1 MSNGPKKITELPVAN
16 TYANTD
22 LVLLVGNVSTNA
34 TTYSVTPAVLFAN
47 VNATRINVGNTVNV
61 GANSIINATAHFIT
75 SNSTVN
81 AIMTATSL
89 TFSNTTAVPFT
100 ANVTGVYTTGTVN
113 AASHSV
119 GTTFTANA
127 TLVNAAA
134 VNVTGQ
140 VNTATFY
147 AATSANVGSAVIA
160 NATGIYTTGVANA
173 VTLSAGANFTAN
185 TTLANTAAIN
195 VVGQTNTA
203 TLYVTTSANVGSA
216 VVANA
221 TGVYTTGTVNATSHT
236 VGSNFIANSTAT
248 TIAAN
253 TLTLGTSTIASN
265 GYSYLPNGLK
275 MNFGRFVAN
284 TTSQVTFTSAFA
296 TAVVAIS
303 VTPANTVYL
312 AANVPYVFT
321 SNTTTANIYSASTT
335 TSSNC
340 YYLAIGY

>member
-34 TTYSVTPAVLFAN
+34 TTFSVTPAVLFAN

-100 ANVTGVYTTGTVN
+100 ANATGVFTTGTVN
-113 AASHSV
+113 AGANSIINATAHFITSNSTV
-119 GTTFTANA
+119 NAIMTATSLTFSNTTAVPFTAN
-127 TLVNAAA
+127 
-134 VNVTGQ
+134 VTG
-140 VNTATFY
+140 VF
-147 AATSANVGSAVIA
+147 
-160 NATGIYTTGVANA
+160 
-173 VTLSAGANFTAN
+173 
-185 TTLANTAAIN
+185 
-195 VVGQTNTA
+195 
-203 TLYVTTSANVGSA
+203 
-216 VVANA
+216 
-221 TGVYTTGTVNATSHT
+221 TTGTVNATSHT

-253 TLTLGTSTIASN
+253 TLTLGTSTIAAN

-275 MNFGRFVAN
+275 INFGVFVAN

-296 TAVVAIS
+296 TAVVSIL
-303 VTPANTVYL
+303 VTPANTVYI

-340 YYLAIGY
+340 YYVAIGY

>member
-1 MSNGPKKITELPVAN
+1 MSNGPKKITELPVAS

-81 AIMTATSL
+81 AVMTATSL

-113 AASHSV
+113 AASH
-119 GTTFTANA
+119 
-127 TLVNAAA
+127 
-134 VNVTGQ
+134 
-140 VNTATFY
+140 
-147 AATSANVGSAVIA
+147 
-160 NATGIYTTGVANA
+160 
-173 VTLSAGANFTAN
+173 
-185 TTLANTAAIN
+185 
-195 VVGQTNTA
+195 
-203 TLYVTTSANVGSA
+203 
-216 VVANA
+216 
-221 TGVYTTGTVNATSHT
+221 T

-253 TLTLGTSTIASN
+253 TLTLGTSTIAAN

-296 TAVVAIS
+296 TAVVSIS

-335 TSSNC
+335 TTSNC

>member
-1 MSNGPKKITELPVAN
+1 MSNGPKKITELPVAS

-22 LVLLVGNVSTNA
+22 LILLVGNVSSNA

-61 GANSIINATAHFIT
+61 GANNIINATAHFIT

-81 AIMTATSL
+81 AVMTATSL

-100 ANVTGVYTTGTVN
+100 AND
-113 AASHSV
+113 
-119 GTTFTANA
+119 
-127 TLVNAAA
+127 
-134 VNVTGQ
+134 
-140 VNTATFY
+140 
-147 AATSANVGSAVIA
+147 
-160 NATGIYTTGVANA
+160 
-173 VTLSAGANFTAN
+173 
-185 TTLANTAAIN
+185 
-195 VVGQTNTA
+195 
-203 TLYVTTSANVGSA
+203 
-216 VVANA
+216 
-221 TGVYTTGTVNATSHT
+221 TGVYTTGTVNATSYT

-296 TAVVAIS
+296 TAVVSIS
-303 VTPANTVYL
+303 VTPANSVYI

-340 YYLAIGY
+340 YYVAIGY

>member
-34 TTYSVTPAVLFAN
+34 TTFSVTPAVLFAN

-100 ANVTGVYTTGTVN
+100 ANVTGV
-113 AASHSV
+113 
-119 GTTFTANA
+119 F
-127 TLVNAAA
+127 
-134 VNVTGQ
+134 
-140 VNTATFY
+140 
-147 AATSANVGSAVIA
+147 
-160 NATGIYTTGVANA
+160 
-173 VTLSAGANFTAN
+173 
-185 TTLANTAAIN
+185 
-195 VVGQTNTA
+195 
-203 TLYVTTSANVGSA
+203 
-216 VVANA
+216 
-221 TGVYTTGTVNATSHT
+221 TTGTVNATSHT

-253 TLTLGTSTIASN
+253 TLTLGTSTIAAN

-275 MNFGRFVAN
+275 INFGVFIAN

-296 TAVVAIS
+296 AAVVSIL
-303 VTPANTVYL
+303 VTPANTVYI

-340 YYLAIGY
+340 YYVAIGY

>member
-81 AIMTATSL
+81 AVMTATSL

-100 ANVTGVYTTGTVN
+100 ANV
-113 AASHSV
+113 
-119 GTTFTANA
+119 
-127 TLVNAAA
+127 
-134 VNVTGQ
+134 
-140 VNTATFY
+140 
-147 AATSANVGSAVIA
+147 
-160 NATGIYTTGVANA
+160 
-173 VTLSAGANFTAN
+173 
-185 TTLANTAAIN
+185 
-195 VVGQTNTA
+195 
-203 TLYVTTSANVGSA
+203 
-216 VVANA
+216 

-253 TLTLGTSTIASN
+253 TLTLGTSTIAAN

-275 MNFGRFVAN
+275 MNFGVFVAN

-303 VTPANTVYL
+303 VTPSNTVYI

>member
-113 AASHSV
+113 A
-119 GTTFTANA
+119 
-127 TLVNAAA
+127 
-134 VNVTGQ
+134 
-140 VNTATFY
+140 
-147 AATSANVGSAVIA
+147 
-160 NATGIYTTGVANA
+160 
-173 VTLSAGANFTAN
+173 
-185 TTLANTAAIN
+185 
-195 VVGQTNTA
+195 
-203 TLYVTTSANVGSA
+203 
-216 VVANA
+216 
-221 TGVYTTGTVNATSHT
+221 TSHT

-253 TLTLGTSTIASN
+253 TLTLGTSTIAAN

-275 MNFGRFVAN
+275 MNFGVFVAN

-303 VTPANTVYL
+303 VTPSNTVYL

-340 YYLAIGY
+340 YYVAIGY

>member
-47 VNATRINVGNTVNV
+47 VNVTRINVGNTVNV

-113 AASHSV
+113 A
-119 GTTFTANA
+119 
-127 TLVNAAA
+127 
-134 VNVTGQ
+134 
-140 VNTATFY
+140 
-147 AATSANVGSAVIA
+147 
-160 NATGIYTTGVANA
+160 
-173 VTLSAGANFTAN
+173 
-185 TTLANTAAIN
+185 
-195 VVGQTNTA
+195 
-203 TLYVTTSANVGSA
+203 
-216 VVANA
+216 
-221 TGVYTTGTVNATSHT
+221 TSHT

-253 TLTLGTSTIASN
+253 TLTLGTSTIAAN

-275 MNFGRFVAN
+275 MNFGVFVAN
-284 TTSQVTFTSAFA
+284 TPSQVTFTSAFA

-303 VTPANTVYL
+303 VTPSNTVYL

-340 YYLAIGY
+340 YYVAIGY

>member
-113 AASHSV
+113 A
-119 GTTFTANA
+119 
-127 TLVNAAA
+127 
-134 VNVTGQ
+134 
-140 VNTATFY
+140 
-147 AATSANVGSAVIA
+147 TS
-160 NATGIYTTGVANA
+160 Y
-173 VTLSAGANFTAN
+173 
-185 TTLANTAAIN
+185 
-195 VVGQTNTA
+195 
-203 TLYVTTSANVGSA
+203 
-216 VVANA
+216 
-221 TGVYTTGTVNATSHT
+221 T

-253 TLTLGTSTIASN
+253 TLTLGTSTIAAN

-275 MNFGRFVAN
+275 MNFGRFIAN

-312 AANVPYVFT
+312 AANAPYVFT

>member
-34 TTYSVTPAVLFAN
+34 TTFSVTPAVLFAN

-100 ANVTGVYTTGTVN
+100 ANSTGVFTTGTVN
-113 AASHSV
+113 AGANSIINATAHFITSNSTV
-119 GTTFTANA
+119 NAIMTATSLTFSNTTAVPFTAN
-127 TLVNAAA
+127 
-134 VNVTGQ
+134 VTG
-140 VNTATFY
+140 VF
-147 AATSANVGSAVIA
+147 
-160 NATGIYTTGVANA
+160 
-173 VTLSAGANFTAN
+173 
-185 TTLANTAAIN
+185 
-195 VVGQTNTA
+195 
-203 TLYVTTSANVGSA
+203 
-216 VVANA
+216 
-221 TGVYTTGTVNATSHT
+221 TTGTVNATSHT

-253 TLTLGTSTIASN
+253 TLTLGTSTIAAN

-275 MNFGRFVAN
+275 INFGVFVAN

-296 TAVVAIS
+296 TAVVSIL
-303 VTPANTVYL
+303 VTPANTVYI

-340 YYLAIGY
+340 YYVAIGY

>member
-34 TTYSVTPAVLFAN
+34 TTFSVTPAVLFAN

-100 ANVTGVYTTGTVN
+100 ANSTGVFTTGTVN
-113 AASHSV
+113 AGANSIINATAHFITSNSTV
-119 GTTFTANA
+119 NAIMTATSLTFSNTTAVPFTAN
-127 TLVNAAA
+127 V
-134 VNVTGQ
+134 
-140 VNTATFY
+140 
-147 AATSANVGSAVIA
+147 
-160 NATGIYTTGVANA
+160 
-173 VTLSAGANFTAN
+173 
-185 TTLANTAAIN
+185 
-195 VVGQTNTA
+195 
-203 TLYVTTSANVGSA
+203 
-216 VVANA
+216 

-253 TLTLGTSTIASN
+253 TLTLGTSTIAAN

-275 MNFGRFVAN
+275 MNFGVFVAN

-296 TAVVAIS
+296 TAVVSIL
-303 VTPANTVYL
+303 VTPANTVYI

-340 YYLAIGY
+340 YYVAIGY

>member
-34 TTYSVTPAVLFAN
+34 TTFSVTPAVLFAN

-100 ANVTGVYTTGTVN
+100 AN
-113 AASHSV
+113 
-119 GTTFTANA
+119 
-127 TLVNAAA
+127 
-134 VNVTGQ
+134 
-140 VNTATFY
+140 
-147 AATSANVGSAVIA
+147 
-160 NATGIYTTGVANA
+160 
-173 VTLSAGANFTAN
+173 
-185 TTLANTAAIN
+185 
-195 VVGQTNTA
+195 
-203 TLYVTTSANVGSA
+203 
-216 VVANA
+216 A
-221 TGVYTTGTVNATSHT
+221 TGVFTTGTVNATSHT

-253 TLTLGTSTIASN
+253 TLTLGTSTIAAN

-275 MNFGRFVAN
+275 INFGVFVAN

-296 TAVVAIS
+296 TAVVSIL
-303 VTPANTVYL
+303 VTPANTVYI

-340 YYLAIGY
+340 YYVAIGY

>member
-81 AIMTATSL
+81 AVMTATSL

-100 ANVTGVYTTGTVN
+100 ANV
-113 AASHSV
+113 
-119 GTTFTANA
+119 
-127 TLVNAAA
+127 
-134 VNVTGQ
+134 
-140 VNTATFY
+140 
-147 AATSANVGSAVIA
+147 
-160 NATGIYTTGVANA
+160 
-173 VTLSAGANFTAN
+173 
-185 TTLANTAAIN
+185 
-195 VVGQTNTA
+195 
-203 TLYVTTSANVGSA
+203 
-216 VVANA
+216 

-253 TLTLGTSTIASN
+253 TLTLGTSTIAAN

-275 MNFGRFVAN
+275 MNFGVFVAN

-303 VTPANTVYL
+303 VTPSNTVYL

>member
-34 TTYSVTPAVLFAN
+34 TTFSVTPAVLFAN

-100 ANVTGVYTTGTVN
+100 ANSTGVFTTGTVN
-113 AASHSV
+113 AGANSIINATAHFITSNSTV
-119 GTTFTANA
+119 NAIMTATSLTFSNTTAVPFTAN
-127 TLVNAAA
+127 V
-134 VNVTGQ
+134 
-140 VNTATFY
+140 
-147 AATSANVGSAVIA
+147 
-160 NATGIYTTGVANA
+160 
-173 VTLSAGANFTAN
+173 
-185 TTLANTAAIN
+185 
-195 VVGQTNTA
+195 
-203 TLYVTTSANVGSA
+203 
-216 VVANA
+216 

-253 TLTLGTSTIASN
+253 TLTLGTSTIAAN

-275 MNFGRFVAN
+275 MNFGVFVAN

-296 TAVVAIS
+296 TAVVSIL
-303 VTPANTVYL
+303 VTPANTVYI

-321 SNTTTANIYSASTT
+321 SNTTTANIYSASIT

-340 YYLAIGY
+340 YYVAIGY

>member
-89 TFSNTTAVPFT
+89 TFSNTTAGPFT
-100 ANVTGVYTTGTVN
+100 ANVTGV
-113 AASHSV
+113 
-119 GTTFTANA
+119 F
-127 TLVNAAA
+127 
-134 VNVTGQ
+134 
-140 VNTATFY
+140 
-147 AATSANVGSAVIA
+147 
-160 NATGIYTTGVANA
+160 
-173 VTLSAGANFTAN
+173 
-185 TTLANTAAIN
+185 
-195 VVGQTNTA
+195 
-203 TLYVTTSANVGSA
+203 
-216 VVANA
+216 
-221 TGVYTTGTVNATSHT
+221 TTGTVNATSHT

-296 TAVVAIS
+296 TAVVSIS

-340 YYLAIGY
+340 YYVAIGY

>member
-47 VNATRINVGNTVNV
+47 VNVTRINVGNTVNV

-81 AIMTATSL
+81 AVMTATSL

-100 ANVTGVYTTGTVN
+100 ANV
-113 AASHSV
+113 
-119 GTTFTANA
+119 
-127 TLVNAAA
+127 
-134 VNVTGQ
+134 
-140 VNTATFY
+140 
-147 AATSANVGSAVIA
+147 
-160 NATGIYTTGVANA
+160 
-173 VTLSAGANFTAN
+173 
-185 TTLANTAAIN
+185 
-195 VVGQTNTA
+195 
-203 TLYVTTSANVGSA
+203 
-216 VVANA
+216 

-253 TLTLGTSTIASN
+253 TLTLGTSTIAAN

-275 MNFGRFVAN
+275 MNFGVFVAN

-303 VTPANTVYL
+303 VTPSNTVYL

>member
-34 TTYSVTPAVLFAN
+34 TTFSVTPAVLFAN

-113 AASHSV
+113 A
-119 GTTFTANA
+119 
-127 TLVNAAA
+127 
-134 VNVTGQ
+134 
-140 VNTATFY
+140 
-147 AATSANVGSAVIA
+147 
-160 NATGIYTTGVANA
+160 
-173 VTLSAGANFTAN
+173 
-185 TTLANTAAIN
+185 
-195 VVGQTNTA
+195 
-203 TLYVTTSANVGSA
+203 
-216 VVANA
+216 
-221 TGVYTTGTVNATSHT
+221 TSHT

-253 TLTLGTSTIASN
+253 TLTLGTSTIAAN

-275 MNFGRFVAN
+275 INFGVFIAN

-296 TAVVAIS
+296 TAVVSIL
-303 VTPANTVYL
+303 VTPANTVYI

-340 YYLAIGY
+340 YYVAIGY

>member
-34 TTYSVTPAVLFAN
+34 TTFSVTPAVLFAN

-61 GANSIINATAHFIT
+61 GANSIINATAHFITSNSTVNAVMTATSLTFSNTTAVPFTANVTGVFTTGTVNAGANSIINATAHFIT

-113 AASHSV
+113 A
-119 GTTFTANA
+119 
-127 TLVNAAA
+127 
-134 VNVTGQ
+134 
-140 VNTATFY
+140 
-147 AATSANVGSAVIA
+147 
-160 NATGIYTTGVANA
+160 
-173 VTLSAGANFTAN
+173 
-185 TTLANTAAIN
+185 
-195 VVGQTNTA
+195 
-203 TLYVTTSANVGSA
+203 
-216 VVANA
+216 
-221 TGVYTTGTVNATSHT
+221 TSHT

-253 TLTLGTSTIASN
+253 TLTLGTSTIAAN

-275 MNFGRFVAN
+275 INFGVFVAN

-296 TAVVAIS
+296 AAVVSIL
-303 VTPANTVYL
+303 VTPANTVYI

-340 YYLAIGY
+340 YYVAIGY

>member
-34 TTYSVTPAVLFAN
+34 TTFSVTPAVLFAN

-100 ANVTGVYTTGTVN
+100 ANVTGV
-113 AASHSV
+113 
-119 GTTFTANA
+119 F
-127 TLVNAAA
+127 
-134 VNVTGQ
+134 
-140 VNTATFY
+140 
-147 AATSANVGSAVIA
+147 
-160 NATGIYTTGVANA
+160 
-173 VTLSAGANFTAN
+173 
-185 TTLANTAAIN
+185 
-195 VVGQTNTA
+195 
-203 TLYVTTSANVGSA
+203 
-216 VVANA
+216 
-221 TGVYTTGTVNATSHT
+221 TTGTVNATSHT

-253 TLTLGTSTIASN
+253 TLTLGTSTIAAN

-275 MNFGRFVAN
+275 INFGVFIAN

-296 TAVVAIS
+296 AAVVSIL

-340 YYLAIGY
+340 YYVAIGY

>member
-81 AIMTATSL
+81 AVMTATSL

-100 ANVTGVYTTGTVN
+100 ANV
-113 AASHSV
+113 
-119 GTTFTANA
+119 
-127 TLVNAAA
+127 
-134 VNVTGQ
+134 
-140 VNTATFY
+140 
-147 AATSANVGSAVIA
+147 
-160 NATGIYTTGVANA
+160 
-173 VTLSAGANFTAN
+173 
-185 TTLANTAAIN
+185 
-195 VVGQTNTA
+195 
-203 TLYVTTSANVGSA
+203 
-216 VVANA
+216 

-253 TLTLGTSTIASN
+253 TLTLGTSTIAAN

-275 MNFGRFVAN
+275 MNFGVFVAN

-303 VTPANTVYL
+303 VTPSNTVYL

-340 YYLAIGY
+340 YYVAIGY

>member
-113 AASHSV
+113 A
-119 GTTFTANA
+119 
-127 TLVNAAA
+127 
-134 VNVTGQ
+134 
-140 VNTATFY
+140 
-147 AATSANVGSAVIA
+147 
-160 NATGIYTTGVANA
+160 
-173 VTLSAGANFTAN
+173 
-185 TTLANTAAIN
+185 
-195 VVGQTNTA
+195 
-203 TLYVTTSANVGSA
+203 
-216 VVANA
+216 
-221 TGVYTTGTVNATSHT
+221 TSHT

-248 TIAAN
+248 TIASN
-253 TLTLGTSTIASN
+253 TLTLGTSTIAAN

-275 MNFGRFVAN
+275 MNFGVFIAN

-312 AANVPYVFT
+312 AANAPYVFT

>member
-113 AASHSV
+113 A
-119 GTTFTANA
+119 
-127 TLVNAAA
+127 
-134 VNVTGQ
+134 
-140 VNTATFY
+140 
-147 AATSANVGSAVIA
+147 
-160 NATGIYTTGVANA
+160 
-173 VTLSAGANFTAN
+173 
-185 TTLANTAAIN
+185 
-195 VVGQTNTA
+195 
-203 TLYVTTSANVGSA
+203 
-216 VVANA
+216 
-221 TGVYTTGTVNATSHT
+221 TSHT

-296 TAVVAIS
+296 TAVVSIS

>member
-113 AASHSV
+113 AASH
-119 GTTFTANA
+119 
-127 TLVNAAA
+127 
-134 VNVTGQ
+134 
-140 VNTATFY
+140 
-147 AATSANVGSAVIA
+147 
-160 NATGIYTTGVANA
+160 
-173 VTLSAGANFTAN
+173 
-185 TTLANTAAIN
+185 
-195 VVGQTNTA
+195 
-203 TLYVTTSANVGSA
+203 
-216 VVANA
+216 
-221 TGVYTTGTVNATSHT
+221 T

-253 TLTLGTSTIASN
+253 TLTLGTSTIAAN

-296 TAVVAIS
+296 TAVVSIS

-335 TSSNC
+335 TTSNC

>member
-34 TTYSVTPAVLFAN
+34 TTFSVTPAVLFAN

-100 ANVTGVYTTGTVN
+100 ANVTGVFTTGTVN
-113 AASHSV
+113 AGANSIINATAHFITSNSTV
-119 GTTFTANA
+119 NAIMTATSLTFSNTTAVPFTAN
-127 TLVNAAA
+127 
-134 VNVTGQ
+134 VTG
-140 VNTATFY
+140 VF
-147 AATSANVGSAVIA
+147 
-160 NATGIYTTGVANA
+160 
-173 VTLSAGANFTAN
+173 
-185 TTLANTAAIN
+185 
-195 VVGQTNTA
+195 
-203 TLYVTTSANVGSA
+203 
-216 VVANA
+216 
-221 TGVYTTGTVNATSHT
+221 TTGTVNATSHT

-253 TLTLGTSTIASN
+253 TLTLGTSTIAAN

-275 MNFGRFVAN
+275 INFGVFVAN

-296 TAVVAIS
+296 AAVVSIL
-303 VTPANTVYL
+303 VTPANTVYI

-340 YYLAIGY
+340 YYVAIGY

>member
-113 AASHSV
+113 A
-119 GTTFTANA
+119 
-127 TLVNAAA
+127 
-134 VNVTGQ
+134 
-140 VNTATFY
+140 
-147 AATSANVGSAVIA
+147 
-160 NATGIYTTGVANA
+160 
-173 VTLSAGANFTAN
+173 
-185 TTLANTAAIN
+185 
-195 VVGQTNTA
+195 
-203 TLYVTTSANVGSA
+203 
-216 VVANA
+216 
-221 TGVYTTGTVNATSHT
+221 TSHT

-253 TLTLGTSTIASN
+253 TLTLGTSTIAAN

-275 MNFGRFVAN
+275 MNFGRFIAN

-303 VTPANTVYL
+303 VTPSNTVYL
-312 AANVPYVFT
+312 AANAPYVFT

>member
-47 VNATRINVGNTVNV
+47 VNVTRINVGNTVNV

-113 AASHSV
+113 A
-119 GTTFTANA
+119 
-127 TLVNAAA
+127 
-134 VNVTGQ
+134 
-140 VNTATFY
+140 
-147 AATSANVGSAVIA
+147 
-160 NATGIYTTGVANA
+160 
-173 VTLSAGANFTAN
+173 
-185 TTLANTAAIN
+185 
-195 VVGQTNTA
+195 
-203 TLYVTTSANVGSA
+203 
-216 VVANA
+216 
-221 TGVYTTGTVNATSHT
+221 TSHT

-253 TLTLGTSTIASN
+253 TLTLGTSTIAAN

-275 MNFGRFVAN
+275 MNFGVFVAN

-303 VTPANTVYL
+303 VTPSNTVYL

>member
-34 TTYSVTPAVLFAN
+34 TTFSVTPAVLFAN

-113 AASHSV
+113 A
-119 GTTFTANA
+119 
-127 TLVNAAA
+127 
-134 VNVTGQ
+134 
-140 VNTATFY
+140 
-147 AATSANVGSAVIA
+147 
-160 NATGIYTTGVANA
+160 
-173 VTLSAGANFTAN
+173 
-185 TTLANTAAIN
+185 
-195 VVGQTNTA
+195 
-203 TLYVTTSANVGSA
+203 
-216 VVANA
+216 
-221 TGVYTTGTVNATSHT
+221 TSHT

-253 TLTLGTSTIASN
+253 TLTLGTSTIAAN

-275 MNFGRFVAN
+275 INFGVFVAN

-296 TAVVAIS
+296 TAVVSIL
-303 VTPANTVYL
+303 VTPANTVYI

-340 YYLAIGY
+340 YYVAIGY

>member
-100 ANVTGVYTTGTVN
+100 ANVTGV
-113 AASHSV
+113 
-119 GTTFTANA
+119 F
-127 TLVNAAA
+127 
-134 VNVTGQ
+134 
-140 VNTATFY
+140 
-147 AATSANVGSAVIA
+147 
-160 NATGIYTTGVANA
+160 
-173 VTLSAGANFTAN
+173 
-185 TTLANTAAIN
+185 
-195 VVGQTNTA
+195 
-203 TLYVTTSANVGSA
+203 
-216 VVANA
+216 
-221 TGVYTTGTVNATSHT
+221 TTGTVNATSHT

-253 TLTLGTSTIASN
+253 TLTLGTSTIAAN

-275 MNFGRFVAN
+275 INFGVFVAN

-296 TAVVAIS
+296 AAVVSIL
-303 VTPANTVYL
+303 VTPANTVYI

-340 YYLAIGY
+340 YYVAIGY

>member
-47 VNATRINVGNTVNV
+47 VNVTRINVGNTVNV

-81 AIMTATSL
+81 AVMTATSL

-100 ANVTGVYTTGTVN
+100 ANVTGV
-113 AASHSV
+113 
-119 GTTFTANA
+119 F
-127 TLVNAAA
+127 
-134 VNVTGQ
+134 
-140 VNTATFY
+140 
-147 AATSANVGSAVIA
+147 
-160 NATGIYTTGVANA
+160 
-173 VTLSAGANFTAN
+173 
-185 TTLANTAAIN
+185 
-195 VVGQTNTA
+195 
-203 TLYVTTSANVGSA
+203 
-216 VVANA
+216 
-221 TGVYTTGTVNATSHT
+221 TTGTVNATSHT

-253 TLTLGTSTIASN
+253 TLTLGTSTIAAN

-275 MNFGRFVAN
+275 MNFGVFVAN

-303 VTPANTVYL
+303 VTPANTVYI

-340 YYLAIGY
+340 YYVAIGY

>member
-113 AASHSV
+113 A
-119 GTTFTANA
+119 
-127 TLVNAAA
+127 
-134 VNVTGQ
+134 
-140 VNTATFY
+140 
-147 AATSANVGSAVIA
+147 TS
-160 NATGIYTTGVANA
+160 Y
-173 VTLSAGANFTAN
+173 
-185 TTLANTAAIN
+185 
-195 VVGQTNTA
+195 
-203 TLYVTTSANVGSA
+203 
-216 VVANA
+216 
-221 TGVYTTGTVNATSHT
+221 T

-253 TLTLGTSTIASN
+253 TLTLGTSTIAAN

-275 MNFGRFVAN
+275 MNFGVFVAN

-312 AANVPYVFT
+312 AANAPYVFT

>member
-113 AASHSV
+113 A
-119 GTTFTANA
+119 
-127 TLVNAAA
+127 
-134 VNVTGQ
+134 
-140 VNTATFY
+140 
-147 AATSANVGSAVIA
+147 
-160 NATGIYTTGVANA
+160 
-173 VTLSAGANFTAN
+173 
-185 TTLANTAAIN
+185 
-195 VVGQTNTA
+195 
-203 TLYVTTSANVGSA
+203 
-216 VVANA
+216 
-221 TGVYTTGTVNATSHT
+221 TSHT

-253 TLTLGTSTIASN
+253 TLTLGTSTIAAN

-284 TTSQVTFTSAFA
+284 TTSQVTFTSPFA
-296 TAVVAIS
+296 TAVMSIS

>member
-81 AIMTATSL
+81 AVMTATSL

-100 ANVTGVYTTGTVN
+100 ANV
-113 AASHSV
+113 
-119 GTTFTANA
+119 
-127 TLVNAAA
+127 
-134 VNVTGQ
+134 
-140 VNTATFY
+140 
-147 AATSANVGSAVIA
+147 
-160 NATGIYTTGVANA
+160 
-173 VTLSAGANFTAN
+173 
-185 TTLANTAAIN
+185 
-195 VVGQTNTA
+195 
-203 TLYVTTSANVGSA
+203 
-216 VVANA
+216 

-253 TLTLGTSTIASN
+253 TLTLGTSTIAAN

-275 MNFGRFVAN
+275 MNFGVFVAN

-303 VTPANTVYL
+303 VTPSNTVYL
-312 AANVPYVFT
+312 AANAPYVFT

>member
-47 VNATRINVGNTVNV
+47 VNATRINVDNTVNV

-89 TFSNTTAVPFT
+89 TFSNTTSVPFT
-100 ANVTGVYTTGTVN
+100 ANVTGVYTTGTVD
-113 AASHSV
+113 
-119 GTTFTANA
+119 
-127 TLVNAAA
+127 
-134 VNVTGQ
+134 
-140 VNTATFY
+140 
-147 AATSANVGSAVIA
+147 
-160 NATGIYTTGVANA
+160 
-173 VTLSAGANFTAN
+173 
-185 TTLANTAAIN
+185 
-195 VVGQTNTA
+195 
-203 TLYVTTSANVGSA
+203 
-216 VVANA
+216 
-221 TGVYTTGTVNATSHT
+221 ATSHT

-253 TLTLGTSTIASN
+253 TLTLGTSTIAAN

-275 MNFGRFVAN
+275 MNFGVFVAN

-312 AANVPYVFT
+312 AANLPYVFT

>member
-1 MSNGPKKITELPVAN
+1 MSNGPKKSTELPVAS

-22 LVLLVGNVSTNA
+22 LILLVGNVSSNA

-47 VNATRINVGNTVNV
+47 VNATTINVGNTVNV

-81 AIMTATSL
+81 AVMTATSL

-113 AASHSV
+113 A
-119 GTTFTANA
+119 
-127 TLVNAAA
+127 
-134 VNVTGQ
+134 
-140 VNTATFY
+140 
-147 AATSANVGSAVIA
+147 TS
-160 NATGIYTTGVANA
+160 Y
-173 VTLSAGANFTAN
+173 
-185 TTLANTAAIN
+185 
-195 VVGQTNTA
+195 
-203 TLYVTTSANVGSA
+203 
-216 VVANA
+216 
-221 TGVYTTGTVNATSHT
+221 T

-253 TLTLGTSTIASN
+253 TLTLGTSTIAAN

-275 MNFGRFVAN
+275 MNFGEFVCN

-296 TAVVAIS
+296 TAVVSIS